1 MKIPEQ
7 YLPVIPYLVLND
19 SKRFFEF
26 AQTVFGATTQHM
38 ALHENGDVMHGEIR
52 IGDAVIMYSQA
63 SENFPYKPA
72 GMFIYVENVDKAYDA
87 GLRQKC
93 LSLMP
98 PEQKDYGYTAGFE
111 DLFGNQWWLV
121 QGE

>member
-7 YLPVIPYLVLND
+7 YLPVVPYLVLND
-19 SKRFFEF
+19 SKRFAEF
-26 AQTVFGATTQHM
+26 SKSVFGATEQHM
-38 ALHENGDVMHGEIR
+38 SLHENGDVMHGEIR
-52 IGDAVIMYSQA
+52 IGDAVIMYTQA
-63 SENFPYKPA
+63 TETFPNKPA
-72 GMFIYVENVDKAYDA
+72 GMFLYVEDVDKVYDL

-98 PEQKDYGYTAGFE
+98 PEKKDYGYTAGFE